1 MVAIDLAETPVRE
14 ANERIRESGA
24 AGEDV
29 DVLNPDARHH
39 IGVGL
44 IHPITV
50 RVRGSAGY
58 FCAGLTDGA
67 RFEVDNNVGWG
78 LADNMYTGS
87 VVVGGNAGAIAG
99 VAIRGAEVVVKGNI
113 GSRAG
118 QVMKA
123 GTMLCAGNA
132 NFMAGY
138 MMYGGRIVILGD
150 SGGEA
155 GRGHDRR
162 RNLPGRRSSLARFRR
177 HGDRRRRRRDRRHT
191 RVPRSLRDRLQ
202 GHVPE
207 DRSTPARSCATAPP
221 SSRCARFRSSV
232 SRAIPRIGT
241 PRSRRTSTSSRRSAA
256 TGCAAMAG
264 RARCPI
270 SRTWRSAATYQTR
283 GAAADPVSKVRMRT
297 LIGGKNG
304 ANPLDL
310 SMPVLIAPMSYGAL
324 SRSTKQAVGIASGLA
339 GIAENT
345 GEGGMSDAQRGAAKQ
360 LIFQCL
366 GGRLGWNI
374 HDMNRADG
382 LEIYIS
388 QGAKPGFGGQLMAKK
403 VTQEL
408 ADIRGI
414 PAGIDLRSP
423 SRHPDILGADDLVI
437 KVEEFREATGYRLP
451 VSVKLGAG
459 RIRDD
464 IKIAVKDG
472 FDFVELDGMQGS
484 TGAGGAEVM
493 EYVGIPTISAIVEAL
508 DALAE
513 IGRRDAIEI
522 VLMGGIRDGVDGG
535 QGAVPGRRCHRLGH
549 VDDHRGRL
557 HRLHAMPRRPMRH
570 RHRDPG
576 PRAREALQAPHRGP
590 QHPPLPG
597 RRALA
602 DRRVDPCAGLQR
614 RDQAQPRRPGG
625 ADARGRGHHS
635 SPLRAPNTAAKGS
648 RRPADMAV
656 ERRPDG
662 AYETLVPDELAD
674 DTGDLHF
681 VPAPCQIACPVGTD
695 APSYIAYIWEGKF
708 AEAFEAIT
716 VTNPFSSI
724 CGRVCDAPCEPACRR
739 TASDGPLQI
748 RNLKRFVM
756 DKLGAAYA
764 PEPAAVTRAQSVGV
778 VGAGPAG
785 LVAAHDL
792 AVAGFKVDV
801 YEMTDRPGGLMAW
814 GIPAFR
820 LPPGIIDEDLARLE
834 QRCPGIDIHLNTAL
848 GRDVALDAL
857 KARHDAVLL
866 TIRRL
871 VGQAHGHRGR
881 GRRAHRRRR
890 RVSAPGQRRRA
901 ARDARDGGGGRR
913 RRCGH
918 GRLPGRQAPAGL
930 QARQGRLPPRRR
942 RDTRPQDRTR
952 GRHRR
957 GYRVRLQH
965 PPDGHIGERRRP
977 GAALRYDRAGRARR
991 GRPPPAGRRVGL
1003 RARHRLR
1010 HGHRLGRSV
1019 RRLRRA
1025 RPRRHDGAG
1034 PGARRLRHHA
1044 HRRSPGLRR
1053 GRRRLRRLD
1062 HRHGHA
1068 PRPASRLLHS
1078 RVPRGPRRPDALPHA
1093 APHPPG
1099 AGRPGPDVGA
1109 ARAATTRVL
1118 RPRRDAGRVPRDR
1131 GDL

>member
-14 ANERIRESGA
+14 ANERIRECGA

-123 GTMLCAGNA
+123 GTLLCAGNA

-150 SGGEA
+150 SGEKLGEDMTGGEIYLGGGLRSLGSDAMETDVA
-155 GRGHDRR
+155 GAETDDIRAFLDRYGIAFKGTFRKIVNAGKKLRYSTTEQQVRSLPFFGFSGDSAYWNPKIQEDIHIKSQIGRYRVRGYGGARA
-162 RNLPGRRSSLARFRR
+162 LPHLSDLAFRR
-177 HGDRRRRRRDRRHT
+177 D
-191 RVPRSLRDRLQ
+191 
-202 GHVPE
+202 
-207 DRSTPARSCATAPP
+207 
-221 SSRCARFRSSV
+221 V
-232 SRAIPRIGT
+232 SNA
-241 PRSRRTSTSSRRSAA
+241 
-256 TGCAAMAG
+256 
-264 RARCPI
+264 
-270 SRTWRSAATYQTR
+270 

-522 VLMGGIRDGVDGG
+522 VLMGGIRDGVD
-535 QGAVPGRRCHRLGH
+535 AVK
-549 VDDHRGRL
+549 
-557 HRLHAMPRRPMRH
+557 
-570 RHRDPG
+570 
-576 PRAREALQAPHRGP
+576 ALC
-590 QHPPLPG
+590 L
-597 RRALA
+597 
-602 DRRVDPCAGLQR
+602 
-614 RDQAQPRRPGG
+614 G
-625 ADARGRGHHS
+625 ADAIALGTSTIIAGGCIACMQCHVGQCVTGIATQDPEHEKRYK
-635 SPLRAPNTAAKGS
+635 PLIEAHNIHRYLEGV
-648 RRPADMAV
+648 RW
-656 ERRPDG
+656 
-662 AYETLVPDELAD
+662 
-674 DTGDLHF
+674 
-681 VPAPCQIACPVGTD
+681 QIAALTHALGYNDVTRLNRDDLVALTP
-695 APSYIAYIWEGKF
+695 
-708 AEAFEAIT
+708 EAAAIT
-716 VTNPFSSI
+716 RLP
-724 CGRVCDAPCEPACRR
+724 
-739 TASDGPLQI
+739 
-748 RNLKRFVM
+748 
-756 DKLGAAYA
+756 YA
-764 PEPAAVTRAQSVGV
+764 PEYRGQ
-778 VGAGPAG
+778 
-785 LVAAHDL
+785 
-792 AVAGFKVDV
+792 
-801 YEMTDRPGGLMAW
+801 
-814 GIPAFR
+814 
-820 LPPGIIDEDLARLE
+820 RLE
-834 QRCPGIDIHLNTAL
+834 E
-848 GRDVALDAL
+848 
-857 KARHDAVLL
+857 
-866 TIRRL
+866 
-871 VGQAHGHRGR
+871 
-881 GRRAHRRRR
+881 
-890 RVSAPGQRRRA
+890 
-901 ARDARDGGGGRR
+901 
-913 RRCGH
+913 
-918 GRLPGRQAPAGL
+918 AG
-930 QARQGRLPPRRR
+930 
-942 RDTRPQDRTR
+942 
-952 GRHRR
+952 
-957 GYRVRLQH
+957 
-965 PPDGHIGERRRP
+965 
-977 GAALRYDRAGRARR
+977 
-991 GRPPPAGRRVGL
+991 
-1003 RARHRLR
+1003 
-1010 HGHRLGRSV
+1010 
-1019 RRLRRA
+1019 
-1025 RPRRHDGAG
+1025 
-1034 PGARRLRHHA
+1034 
-1044 HRRSPGLRR
+1044 
-1053 GRRRLRRLD
+1053 
-1062 HRHGHA
+1062 
-1068 PRPASRLLHS
+1068 
-1078 RVPRGPRRPDALPHA
+1078 
-1093 APHPPG
+1093 
-1099 AGRPGPDVGA
+1099 
-1109 ARAATTRVL
+1109 
-1118 RPRRDAGRVPRDR
+1118 
-1131 GDL
+1131 